1 VTIALI
7 CLDYWTLDA
16 TLKYIF
22 IMKTIDFSYFIERYN
37 AGEMDDAEKKWFIKE
52 LNNNEKLRKEV
63 ELRRRTDA
71 VLKDRDILNL
81 RNKLAAIEKSREAPI
96 PTWKPGRHINIKYA
110 AAIAGFVL
118 IGSIALLSNR
128 HMNSNEI
135 VNRFY
140 KPYEATASL
149 RSEETVNNQDY
160 KLALEYYN
168 IHDYRNAATY
178 FKKVLASDPGNM
190 HSEFLSGISNFEN
203 QDYPG
208 AKGSFSKVI
217 ADNNNYY
224 IDHAQW
230 YLALC
235 YLKTD
240 EKLKAID
247 QLTIIKKS
255 KTIYRKDARKILRS
269 LN

>member
-1 VTIALI
+1 
-7 CLDYWTLDA
+7 
-16 TLKYIF
+16 
-22 IMKTIDFSYFIERYN
+22 MKTIDFSYFIEKYN
-37 AGEMDDAEKKWFIKE
+37 AGEMDDAEKQWFIKE
-52 LNNNEKLRKEV
+52 LDDNEKLRKEV
-63 ELRRRTDA
+63 ELRRLTDI
-71 VLKDRDILNL
+71 VLKNSDLINL
-81 RNKLAAIEKSREAPI
+81 RNKLATIEKNREAPI
-96 PTWKPGRHINIKYA
+96 PAKKPGRHINIKYA

-135 VNRFY
+135 ADRFY
-140 KPYEATASL
+140 KPYDATSSL
-149 RSEETVNNQDY
+149 RSEETVKNLDY

-168 IHDYRNAATY
+168 IHDFRNAAIY
-178 FKKVLASDPGNM
+178 FNKVLASDPGNM
-190 HSEFLSGISNFEN
+190 HSELLNGISNFEN
-203 QDYPG
+203 QNYPE
-208 AKGSFSKVI
+208 ATGSFSKVI

-247 QLTIIKKS
+247 QLSIIEKS
-255 KTIYRKDARKILRS
+255 KTIYRKDARKILKS